1 MAPVTYAAAETLTE
15 KLTRL
20 RIAAT
25 ATASSLAIVD
35 FLSEIGVIN
44 QDVYSLDELLPDHEF
59 ALVTTAGGIQ
69 GVYLSRG
76 IYRSAAGRG
85 PQALAAVIALGS
97 GLVIGRG
104 LDVGTEAI
112 TGTSISERI
121 SDYLCSRNESCL

>member
-1 MAPVTYAAAETLTE
+1 MAPVTYAAAETLAE

-20 RIAAT
+20 KIAAT

-35 FLSEIGVIN
+35 FLGEIGVID
-44 QDVYSLDELLPDHEF
+44 QDVYSLEELLPDPEF

-76 IYRSAAGRG
+76 IYRTAAGRG

-97 GLVIGRG
+97 GLAIGRG

-121 SDYLCSRNESCL
+121 SDYFCSRNDNCL